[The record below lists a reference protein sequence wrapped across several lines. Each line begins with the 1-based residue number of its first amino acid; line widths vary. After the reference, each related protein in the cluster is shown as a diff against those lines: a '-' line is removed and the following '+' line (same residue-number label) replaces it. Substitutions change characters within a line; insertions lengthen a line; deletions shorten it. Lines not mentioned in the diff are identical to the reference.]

1 MPNPDPAT
9 DCPFC
14 GFRPERGEYELL
26 LHIDTQHPD
35 DQSAGEDPVPCPQ
48 DGCGELV
55 STDELAYHLGLHELE
70 AQEPTP
76 EPPPVPP
83 KPDGGGEGGSGS
95 RKREPRRPRSSSK
108 DNSRKHRSEKKV
120 SAIQAWKD
128 LFSGTSS
135 TSSGR
140 DRGSSSRTRHKT
152 KRSAVDGSTKRSSSR
167 SEAPKPVEEG
177 ESSRKSNR
185 LGKSELGRF
194 AHEKRMPS
202 WLVDLLQEQGQ
213 VVNDGVLPVLQQLL
227 EQSPE
232 TQYAYLC
239 HPEVQ
244 HVSKLRREGGFCG
257 YRNIQML
264 ISHMIGAKTP
274 GSERFAQTFPSVFQI
289 QDLIE
294 HAWDMGI
301 NAQGRTETGGVKG
314 TRKYIG
320 TPEAQAVFLSLDITC
335 SVQAFKDKE
344 RGRSKSRLF
353 EAVEGYFQ
361 GGIKN
366 IEDRIRV
373 TDLPPIYLQHPGHSL
388 TIVGIEKQMDGHMN
402 LLVFD
407 PSFRD
412 SSKIRSLIGRTVQHK
427 SSSIDESLH
436 PYRRGGHYFRKYNQF
451 EVLYLTDY
459 ATIP

>member
-1 MPNPDPAT
+1 MPNSDPAT

-26 LHIDTQHPD
+26 LHIDTEHPD

-76 EPPPVPP
+76 EPPPMPAKQP
-83 KPDGGGEGGSGS
+83 EARKHEARGS
-95 RKREPRRPRSSSK
+95 RSSSK
-108 DNSRKHRSEKKV
+108 GGPSKHRSEKKV

-128 LFSGTSS
+128 LFSGQS
-135 TSSGR
+135 SSGHG
-140 DRGSSSRTRHKT
+140 RGSSGRTRHKT
-152 KRSAVDGSTKRSSSR
+152 KRSAVDGGAKRSSSR
-167 SEAPKPVEEG
+167 SEASRQPAEEG

-194 AHEKRMPS
+194 AHEKKMPS
-202 WLVDLLQEQGQ
+202 WLVDLLQDQGQ
-213 VVNDGVLPVLQQLL
+213 VVNDGVLPVLKQLL

-239 HPEVQ
+239 HDQVQ

-264 ISHMIGAKTP
+264 MSHIIGAKTA
-274 GSERFAQTFPSVFQI
+274 GSEHFAQTFPSVFQI

-294 HAWDMGI
+294 NAWDMGI
-301 NAQGRTETGGVKG
+301 NAQGRVETGGVKG

-320 TPEAQAVFLSLDITC
+320 TPEAQAVFLSLEIPC
-335 SVQAFKDKE
+335 SVQAFKDRE
-344 RGRSKSRLF
+344 RGRSKTRLF

-361 GGIKN
+361 GGIKDV
-366 IEDRIRV
+366 EDRIRL

-412 SSKIRSLIGRTVQHK
+412 SSKIRSLIGRTVQHRT
-427 SSSIDESLH
+427 SSIDESLH
-436 PYRRGGHYFRKYNQF
+436 PYRRGSHYFRKYNQF
-451 EVLYLTDY
+451 EVL
-459 ATIP
+459 

>member
-14 GFRPERGEYELL
+14 GFKPERGEYELL

-55 STDELAYHLGLHELE
+55 SPDELAYHLGLHELE

-76 EPPPVPP
+76 EPPAVPP
-83 KPDGGGEGGSGS
+83 KPDGGGSSS
-95 RKREPRRPRSSSK
+95 RKHEPRRPRSSSK
-108 DNSRKHRSEKKV
+108 DNSRKHRSEKK
-120 SAIQAWKD
+120 
-128 LFSGTSS
+128 
-135 TSSGR
+135 
-140 DRGSSSRTRHKT
+140 
-152 KRSAVDGSTKRSSSR
+152 
-167 SEAPKPVEEG
+167 
-177 ESSRKSNR
+177 
-185 LGKSELGRF
+185 KSELGRF

-202 WLVDLLQEQGQ
+202 WLVDLLQDQGQ
-213 VVNDGVLPVLQQLL
+213 VVNDGVQPVLKQLL
-227 EQSPE
+227 EQNPE

-274 GSERFAQTFPSVFQI
+274 GSEHFAETFPSVFQI

-294 HAWDMGI
+294 NAWDMGI
-301 NAQGRTETGGVKG
+301 NAQGRVETGGVKG

-402 LLVFD
+402 ILVFD

-427 SSSIDESLH
+427 ASSIDESLH

-451 EVLYLTDY
+451 EVL
-459 ATIP
+459 